1 MDRSTSPPDVA
12 GGAPPVVA
20 VVVARAPG
28 PWLEEALASLA
39 AQDYPSLS
47 VLVVDAGGGRNL
59 TARVAGVLPA
69 AYVRAAEGSRGFAS
83 AANDVLSIVEG
94 ASHFVFCHDDVALAP
109 DAVRVMVE
117 EAFRSNAGIV
127 GPKLVE
133 WERPQ
138 RLLAVGT
145 GVDKLAAQSPL
156 VEPGELDQEQHDG
169 VRDVFACPGACLLVR
184 ADLFTTIGGF
194 DPLITGP
201 GEDVDLCWRAQ
212 VAGARVIVAPDARV
226 RHLEAGH
233 SGLRDGAPTR
243 ATITTLGARYRLRTI
258 LKCYGVMHLIRV
270 LPQAMLLGL
279 AELIWSGLTA
289 NRARARSVVGAWTWN
304 VNHFRDLRSARSFTQ
319 RQRNMSDGELRGLQ
333 ARGSARVAAFL
344 RDQLSSDSGTRSVAS
359 MSRSLAGSLRESSY
373 RLPLAVWSAVVVV
386 LLVGSRK
393 LLTG

>member
-28 PWLEEALASLA
+28 PWLEEALTSLA
-39 AQDYPSLS
+39 EQDYPSLS
-47 VLVVDAGGGRNL
+47 VLVVDAGGGRGL
-59 TARVAGVLPA
+59 TARVAGVLPG
-69 AYVRAAEGSRGFAS
+69 AYVRAAEGSRGFAP

-138 RLLAVGT
+138 RLLAVGI

-169 VRDVFACPGACLLVR
+169 VRDVFACAGACLLVR
-184 ADLFTTIGGF
+184 ADLFTTLDGF
-194 DPLITGP
+194 DPQITGP

-226 RHLEAGH
+226 RHVHATHE
-233 SGLRDGAPTR
+233 GLREGGHTR
-243 ATITTLGARYRLRTI
+243 TTTTALGARYRL
-258 LKCYGVMHLIRV
+258 
-270 LPQAMLLGL
+270 
-279 AELIWSGLTA
+279 
-289 NRARARSVVGAWTWN
+289 
-304 VNHFRDLRSARSFTQ
+304 
-319 RQRNMSDGELRGLQ
+319 
-333 ARGSARVAAFL
+333 
-344 RDQLSSDSGTRSVAS
+344 
-359 MSRSLAGSLRESSY
+359 
-373 RLPLAVWSAVVVV
+373 
-386 LLVGSRK
+386 
-393 LLTG
+393 